1 MKLFD
6 IYDTSAVVVKDEALK
21 PYLNL
26 EPRLLLKSHG
36 RHVAKFGAAKTHI
49 VERLANRV
57 AVPGHL
63 GRKHKIITSWASGK
77 YNKNMS
83 TVLKTLALI
92 EQRKKENPVQVLV
105 KAIENA
111 SPRDETTTIEYG
123 GARYPQA
130 VDTSPLR
137 RINLA
142 LRSLVQG
149 AYHNSFAKKKK
160 MAESLANEIIL
171 AADQNMEGFATTKKN
186 DAEKQADAA
195 R

>member
-1 MKLFD
+1 MHNKMVMKLFD
-6 IYDTSAVVVKDEALK
+6 IYDTSSVVVKDEALK

-83 TVLKTLALI
+83 K
-92 EQRKKENPVQVLV
+92 
-105 KAIENA
+105 
-111 SPRDETTTIEYG
+111 
-123 GARYPQA
+123 
-130 VDTSPLR
+130 
-137 RINLA
+137 
-142 LRSLVQG
+142 
-149 AYHNSFAKKKK
+149 
-160 MAESLANEIIL
+160 
-171 AADQNMEGFATTKKN
+171 QNNF
-186 DAEKQADAA
+186 
-195 R
+195 